1 MLALAAIHCVQLHYI
16 EIKTSISNYQFTKL
30 IIIKI
35 NKLMFEKNENQIRS
49 ENGSRQSE
57 QKAAF

>member
-1 MLALAAIHCVQLHYI
+1 MLALAVIHWVQLHYI

-35 NKLMFEKNENQIRS
+35 NKLMFEKNKNQIRS